1 MSDISGVPHE
11 MEFIKFLLENSP
23 ILKTVIMS
31 PCVYVLGGTLN
42 MLVELLRF
50 RRASPQAEIVF
61 IED

>member
-1 MSDISGVPHE
+1 MSDVSGVPHE

-31 PCVYVLGGTLN
+31 PCVYVLDGTLN